1 MAHLE
6 IGTFGESQGDLPA
19 GSNYLEDGAKGV
31 ATGHAATAVQPYKI
45 RNDAQ

>member
-19 GSNYLEDGAKGV
+19 GSNYLEDGAEGV
-31 ATGHAATAVQPYKI
+31 TMAVQPYRI
-45 RNDAQ
+45 RNDAE